1 MKTYMTS
8 VPIFCASTS
17 ILVQETC
24 VCLNFI
30 SCCNNPYRK
39 ACRWHARKTACF
51 RIHALL
57 SACKCRVPGVNQHR
71 VPKPVGVLQQPD
83 WCQNIFLQED
93 LQVVY
98 VPVRGSVYGF
108 RVQDGERINDWED
121 IHKQTI
127 TAVVHPPGS
136 NHVIT
141 GSHDLTAKVSFC
153 GA

>member
-1 MKTYMTS
+1 M
-8 VPIFCASTS
+8 
-17 ILVQETC
+17 
-24 VCLNFI
+24 
-30 SCCNNPYRK
+30 
-39 ACRWHARKTACF
+39 ACTEDSLLRF
-51 RIHALL
+51 LLLL
-57 SACKCRVPGVNQHR
+57 SACECRVPGLNQQR
-71 VPKPVGVLQQPD
+71 VPKPVGMLQQPD

-108 RVQDGERINDWED
+108 RVQGGERISDWED

-153 GA
+153 GF